1 MGFDETLTRST
12 LWHTD
17 LHTSNLFVDNGHIT
31 AVVDWQGTWA
41 GPLLIQARPS
51 PLVDYQGST
60 LLKRPGNFDDLD
72 VKEQAQIKQK
82 IFKSAL
88 LQLYLMETEE
98 RNPILARA
106 YNLDHGKTR
115 RLPIELAGNTWDDDI
130 VSFREALINVE
141 RHWKELGMQGE
152 CPIHFTDNELQ
163 GHLVDA
169 EGWNEVQDFFDSIE
183 GLVKRD
189 G

>member
-141 RHWKELGMQGE
+141 RYPTHLSSVYNYLTILLGTGKSWVCKE
-152 CPIHFTDNELQ
+152 N
-163 GHLVDA
+163 A
-169 EGWNEVQDFFDSIE
+169 RSIS
-183 GLVKRD
+183 LTMSCRVI
-189 G
+189 